1 MTAPTYIHPFAL
13 DSQLR
18 WIADN
23 ATRVCIVSDY
33 ARSDTYAEVVAKILV
48 YKHTSGGDLFG
59 PISDE
64 YTLSGADTDAPN
76 RQMSFLGGSSEPAIL
91 DNGAGSDTALVVL
104 QDSQSRIL
112 LVTDERTNR
121 AIALTEVVTMYPF
134 NFMSSQQQAF

>member
-48 YKHTSGGDLFG
+48 YKHTSGGALFG
-59 PISDE
+59 NPVDE

-76 RQMSFLGGSSEPAIL
+76 RQMSFLGGDSEPAIL

-104 QDSQSRIL
+104 QDNQSRIL
-112 LVTDERTNR
+112 LVTDERTKR
-121 AIALTEVVTMYPF
+121 AIAFNDVVTMYPF
-134 NFMSSQQQAF
+134 IFMSSQQQAF